1 MVSKIHSPA
10 DFDKIDVNVPMVVM
24 TEDDYLELKGAQDFL
39 LALEAAGV
47 DNWDGYEFAKEMM

>member
-1 MVSKIHSPA
+1 VVSKIHSPA